1 MSNTHDRVSSLARR
15 FLDPVREPNFDASF
29 SESAISSMDA
39 MAFAKAVGS
48 EFNCEIPA
56 DDFANFN
63 CLRDLVS
70 YLDANAS

>member
-1 MSNTHDRVSSLARR
+1 MSNTHDRVATLARK

-29 SESAISSMDA
+29 SESSISSMDA

-48 EFNCEIPA
+48 EFNREIPA

-63 CLRDLVS
+63 SLRDLVS
-70 YLDANAS
+70 YLDANA

>member
-1 MSNTHDRVSSLARR
+1 MSDTQNRVTALARK

-29 SESAISSMDA
+29 SESSISSMDA

-48 EFNCEIPA
+48 EFNFEIPA
-56 DDFANFN
+56 ADFANFN
-63 CLRDLVS
+63 CLRDIVS

>member
-1 MSNTHDRVSSLARR
+1 MSNTHDRVASLARR

-63 CLRDLVS
+63 SLRDLVS
-70 YLDANAS
+70 YLDANA

>member
-1 MSNTHDRVSSLARR
+1 MSNTHDRVASLARK

-48 EFNCEIPA
+48 EFNCDIPA

-63 CLRDLVS
+63 SLRDLVS
-70 YLDANAS
+70 YLDANA